1 MSAAVR
7 GGFVWRVGLGL
18 GGLLLILLI
27 VLALGGLGGW
37 RMQAAA
43 ERVADVDARKLRHG
57 QQALF
62 TLNALSRQVYPVLG
76 GSPSQEDIDTLNKVF
91 TASQREMQTQLDSL
105 AALGPSPEEQ
115 TMLAA
120 IRQRHGEFNQATRGL
135 LDLLAKDEYDAAT
148 SHFYA
153 LGVPALREDMMAI
166 ERFLRHQDQQF
177 QQGAQASAAAAQ
189 HTQWS
194 MAAASGVGVLA
205 FIAVG
210 MMILRS
216 VSRPLGGDPAQA
228 GAAVASMADGQLHQ
242 PLPVRQGDGRS
253 LMARLEAMRRQL
265 GGTMGEIASNTRAVE
280 DAAQALS
287 AECLRIAEGAQA
299 QTLSTA
305 SIASAVEELDGAIH
319 TLSSH
324 TEHVVTQA
332 HSAETLADQA
342 QSQLDSA
349 AARMGAMRDTLSQ
362 AHGDVG
368 ELADKTESI
377 GQVVAVIQG
386 IAEQT
391 NLLALNAAIEAAR
404 AGETGRG
411 FAVVADEVRKLAEH
425 TARATQNIA
434 GTISAIQQQT
444 RQAAERLNHSQAG
457 VDASVEEIAELH
469 PAMEQL
475 RAGAGK
481 TRQAVEQL
489 QSGLAEQASAAGLI
503 GQQAERV
510 AQTAEAFV
518 HGVRRSTDTADSL
531 LGVVGRL
538 NGQLAQFRV

>member
-1 MSAAVR
+1 
-7 GGFVWRVGLGL
+7 
-18 GGLLLILLI
+18 LLLILLI

-265 GGTMGEIASNTRAVE
+265 GGRSGVWTSRSAASW
-280 DAAQALS
+280 
-287 AECLRIAEGAQA
+287 G
-299 QTLSTA
+299 A
-305 SIASAVEELDGAIH
+305 SIRGSCAS
-319 TLSSH
+319 
-324 TEHVVTQA
+324 
-332 HSAETLADQA
+332 
-342 QSQLDSA
+342 
-349 AARMGAMRDTLSQ
+349 
-362 AHGDVG
+362 
-368 ELADKTESI
+368 
-377 GQVVAVIQG
+377 
-386 IAEQT
+386 
-391 NLLALNAAIEAAR
+391 
-404 AGETGRG
+404 
-411 FAVVADEVRKLAEH
+411 F
-425 TARATQNIA
+425 
-434 GTISAIQQQT
+434 
-444 RQAAERLNHSQAG
+444 
-457 VDASVEEIAELH
+457 
-469 PAMEQL
+469 
-475 RAGAGK
+475 
-481 TRQAVEQL
+481 
-489 QSGLAEQASAAGLI
+489 
-503 GQQAERV
+503 
-510 AQTAEAFV
+510 
-518 HGVRRSTDTADSL
+518 
-531 LGVVGRL
+531 
-538 NGQLAQFRV
+538 